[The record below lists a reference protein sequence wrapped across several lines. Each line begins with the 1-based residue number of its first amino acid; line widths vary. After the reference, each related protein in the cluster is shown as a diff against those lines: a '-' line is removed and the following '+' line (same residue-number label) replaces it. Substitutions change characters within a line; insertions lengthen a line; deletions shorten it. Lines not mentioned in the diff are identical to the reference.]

1 MIDGF
6 AHFQLVV
13 SNMICDCSPMTM
25 EKPIVEPSDGFK
37 RKNLAPRKK
46 KPNKYPQ
53 QQHLLLLLYI
63 YIYER
68 VNNCLLE

>member
-25 EKPIVEPSDGFK
+25 EKPIVNHLMALSAKIWRRE
-37 RKNLAPRKK
+37 KK
-46 KPNKYPQ
+46 
-53 QQHLLLLLYI
+53 
-63 YIYER
+63 
-68 VNNCLLE
+68 